1 MSFCE
6 SLNTPDDDEG
16 LADLLLDSP
25 LPSGT
30 AMLKLTA
37 RCALRR
43 VAELPISK
51 EENEALR
58 DRAFNLVL
66 IRKGRGRGGSIG
78 LAP

>member
-6 SLNTPDDDEG
+6 SLNTPDDDKG

-43 VAELPISK
+43 VDVDPK
-51 EENEALR
+51 N
-58 DRAFNLVL
+58 
-66 IRKGRGRGGSIG
+66 
-78 LAP
+78 